1 MFTKQRRAR
10 VTTTQEPPAPQADAQ
25 EYSTHPGAAA
35 NRLFGGMSTL
45 AASLILVTLAAVATF
60 LVIEAWPA
68 MTSSAAELSDSVHW
82 LGTERGETLIATIG
96 FLVYGTVLISAI
108 ALLIATPL
116 SIGIALFI
124 SHYAPRR
131 LAQGLGYLIDLLAA
145 IPSVVYGLW
154 GAIVVIPV
162 LQPFYSFLS
171 SYLGWIPLFAPADDG
186 TVSGTGRVAMSA
198 GIVLAIMI
206 IPIITAVTREVF
218 LQTPTLH
225 EEAALAM
232 GATRWEMIK
241 MAVFPFGRSGMI
253 GATMLGLGRAL
264 GETMAVYMILS
275 PGLTFSP
282 YILQAAQH
290 NTIASYIAL
299 QFPEANS
306 DGVSA
311 LITMGL
317 ALFVITLLVNMLAR
331 WIVSRRADFDGAN

>member
-1 MFTKQRRAR
+1 MTS
-10 VTTTQEPPAPQADAQ
+10 TQEPPVADVN
-25 EYSTHPGAAA
+25 EYSTHPGATV
-35 NRLFGGMSTL
+35 NRVFGGVSAG
-45 AASLILVTLAAVATF
+45 AASLILVTLAAVAGF
-60 LVIEAWPA
+60 LLLEAWPA
-68 MTSSAAELSDSVHW
+68 LTSSAADLSANVHW
-82 LGTERGETLIATIG
+82 LGTESGETLLATIG
-96 FLVYGTVLISAI
+96 YLVFGTILISAI

-124 SHYAPRR
+124 SHYAPRK
-131 LAQGLGYLIDLLAA
+131 LSQGLGYLIDLLAA

-162 LQPFYSFLS
+162 LQPFYQFLADN
-171 SYLGWIPLFAPADDG
+171 LGWIPLFAPGADG

-232 GATRWEMIK
+232 GATRWEMVR
-241 MAVFPFGRSGMI
+241 MAVFPFGRSGMV

-275 PGLTFSP
+275 PGLTFSANV
-282 YILQAAQH
+282 LQASQH
-290 NTIASYIAL
+290 NTIAAYIAL
-299 QFPEANS
+299 QFPEANNS
-306 DGVSA
+306 GVSA

>member
-1 MFTKQRRAR
+1 
-10 VTTTQEPPAPQADAQ
+10 VTTTQHREVVGDNKPELTARKESVSDKIFAGL
-25 EYSTHPGAAA
+25 SGA
-35 NRLFGGMSTL
+35 S
-45 AASLILVTLAAVATF
+45 ASLILVTLAAVATF
-60 LVIEAWPA
+60 LLVEAWPA
-68 MTSSAAELSDSVHW
+68 ITGSAGDIADRIQWISPEK
-82 LGTERGETLIATIG
+82 GESLIEVIG
-96 FLVYGTVLISAI
+96 FLVFGTVLISTI

-131 LAQGLGYLIDLLAA
+131 LAAGLGYLIDLLAA

-154 GAIVVIPV
+154 GAIVLIPA
-162 LQPFYSFLS
+162 LQPFYQFLADVF
-171 SYLGWIPLFAPADDG
+171 GWIPVFASGADG

-198 GIVLAIMI
+198 GIVLAIMVL
-206 IPIITAVTREVF
+206 PIITAVTREVF

-232 GATRWEMIK
+232 GATRWEMIR

-275 PGLTFSP
+275 PGLS
-282 YILQAAQH
+282 YSLNILQASEH
-290 NTIASYIAL
+290 NTIASFIAL

-306 DGVSA
+306 SGVSA
-311 LITMGL
+311 LIAMGL
-317 ALFVITLLVNMLAR
+317 ALFVITLLVNMAAR
-331 WIVSRRADFDGAN
+331 WVVSRRSEFSGAN

>member
-1 MFTKQRRAR
+1 M
-10 VTTTQEPPAPQADAQ
+10 TTSQEQDSPATEAD
-25 EYSTHPGAAA
+25 YSAHPGAFA
-35 NRLFGGMSTL
+35 NRAFGGLSAG

-60 LVIEAWPA
+60 LLIEAWPA
-68 MTSSAAELSDSVHW
+68 MTASAAELDEQVGW
-82 LGTERGETLIATIG
+82 LGTESTETLIATIG
-96 FLVYGTVLISAI
+96 YLVYGTILISAI

-116 SIGIALFI
+116 SFGIAVFI

-154 GAIVVIPV
+154 GAIVVVPV
-162 LQPFYSFLS
+162 LQPFYQWLGST
-171 SYLGWIPLFAPADDG
+171 LGWIPLFAPDPATG
-186 TVSGTGRVAMSA
+186 EVSTTGRVALSA

-218 LQTPTLH
+218 LQTPVLH

-232 GATRWEMIK
+232 GATRWEMIR
-241 MAVFPFGRSGMI
+241 MAVIPFGRSGMI

-275 PGLTFSP
+275 PGLS
-282 YILQAAQH
+282 YVASLLQAGQH
-290 NTIASYIAL
+290 NTIAAYIAL
-299 QFPEANS
+299 QFPEANGA
-306 DGVSA
+306 GVSA

-331 WIVSRRADFDGAN
+331 WVVSRRSEFSGAN

>member
-1 MFTKQRRAR
+1 
-10 VTTTQEPPAPQADAQ
+10 VTTTQDTSSEESDVQ
-25 EYSTHPGAAA
+25 EYSTHPGAFA
-35 NRLFGGMSTL
+35 NHLFGGLSAG
-45 AASLILVTLAAVATF
+45 AATLILVTLAAVATF
-60 LVIEAWPA
+60 LFIEAWPA
-68 MTSSAAELSDSVHW
+68 MSASTAELADKVHW
-82 LGTERGETLIATIG
+82 LGDESGETLIATIG
-96 FLVYGTVLISAI
+96 FLVYGTILISAI

-116 SIGIALFI
+116 SVGIALFI
-124 SHYAPRR
+124 SHYAPRK

-162 LQPFYSFLS
+162 LQPFYEVLER
-171 SYLGWIPLFAPADDG
+171 YLGWIPLFAAGDDG

-232 GATRWEMIK
+232 GATRWEMVK

-282 YILQAAQH
+282 YILQSAQH

-317 ALFVITLLVNMLAR
+317 ALFVITLLVNMAAR
-331 WIVSRRADFDGAN
+331 WVVSRRSEFSGAN

>member
-1 MFTKQRRAR
+1 M
-10 VTTTQEPPAPQADAQ
+10 TTTQDPPASPAVVD
-25 EYSTHPGAAA
+25 EYSTHHGAAA
-35 NRLFGGMSTL
+35 NTVFRGLSSG
-45 AASLILVTLAAVATF
+45 AAVLILVTLAAVATF
-60 LVIEAWPA
+60 LLIEAWPA
-68 MTSSAAELSDSVHW
+68 ITSSSAELSDQVHW
-82 LGTERGETLIATIG
+82 LGTESGETLLATIG
-96 FLVYGTVLISAI
+96 YLVYGTVLISAI

-124 SHYAPRR
+124 SHYAPRK
-131 LAQGLGYLIDLLAA
+131 LSQGLGYLIDLLAA

-162 LQPFYSFLS
+162 LQPFYQFLAD
-171 SYLGWIPLFAPADDG
+171 YLGWIPLFAPGDDG

-232 GATRWEMIK
+232 GATRWEMVK
-241 MAVFPFGRSGMI
+241 MAVLPFGRSGMV

-275 PGLTFSP
+275 PGLTFSAN
-282 YILQAAQH
+282 ILQPAQH
-290 NTIASYIAL
+290 NTIAAYIAL

-306 DGVSA
+306 SGVAA

-331 WIVSRRADFDGAN
+331 WVVSRRADFDGAN

>member
-1 MFTKQRRAR
+1 
-10 VTTTQEPPAPQADAQ
+10 VTTTQEPPAPGADVQ
-25 EYSTHPGAAA
+25 EYSTHPGATA
-35 NRLFGGMSTL
+35 NRLFGGFSAG

-60 LVIEAWPA
+60 LLIEAWPA
-68 MTSSAAELSDSVHW
+68 MTASSAELSDQVHW
-82 LGTERGETLIATIG
+82 LGTESNETLIATIG

-162 LQPFYSFLS
+162 LQPFYQFLAD
-171 SYLGWIPLFAPADDG
+171 YLGFIPLFAPAEDG
-186 TVSGTGRVAMSA
+186 TVSGTGRVALSA

-232 GATRWEMIK
+232 GATRWEMVK
-241 MAVFPFGRSGMI
+241 MAVFPFGRSGI
-253 GATMLGLGRAL
+253 VGATMLGLGRAL

-275 PGLTFSP
+275 PGLSLSP
-282 YILQAAQH
+282 NILQAAQH

-306 DGVSA
+306 AGVSA

-331 WIVSRRADFDGAN
+331 WIVSRRSEFSGAN